1 MGTPLTRQVPQ
12 LRTVEHSEPVYEAQ
26 SKPGTRLHAGFLAQ
40 EVKAAMDAAQVDF
53 GVWGREDVNDPDSR
67 QWLRPD
73 QLIPVL
79 WAALRETR
87 AEVAALRGRLGPA

>member
-1 MGTPLTRQVPQ
+1 MAKLEVVP
-12 LRTVEHSEPVYEAQ
+12 
-26 SKPGTRLHAGFLAQ
+26 KPGRRLHAGFLAQ
-40 EVKAAMDAAQVDF
+40 EVKAAMDAAGADF
-53 GVWGREDVNDPDSR
+53 GVWGLDDPADPDSR

-87 AEVAALRGRLGPA
+87 AEVAALRAQSRLA